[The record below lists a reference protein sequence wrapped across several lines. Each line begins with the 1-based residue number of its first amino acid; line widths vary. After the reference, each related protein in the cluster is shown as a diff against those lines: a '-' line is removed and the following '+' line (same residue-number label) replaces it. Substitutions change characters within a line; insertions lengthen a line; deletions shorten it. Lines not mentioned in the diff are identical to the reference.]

1 MVNIAAID
9 ASNNR
14 IMGGLDIDTVHQ
26 NLDLKCIN
34 AHCWILSSDGN
45 YVLLQRRSSKM
56 FCNPGKYDISLA
68 GHVDGDEDPLQ
79 TMLREAYEEDA
90 INLDGRL
97 IAFSEPLYI
106 EEKGQY
112 SNGRTWL
119 HNQFVHLYF
128 AIMDKNEIRTSST
141 DPDVGGF
148 EWWPI
153 ETFAL
158 RAANPISKR
167 LMQHPAG
174 YYRLVTKKLYE
185 LRRTHATIHL

>member
-9 ASNNR
+9 VYDNR
-14 IMGGLDIDTVHQ
+14 VKGGLDIDMVHQ
-26 NLDLKCIN
+26 NPLLKCIN
-34 AHCWILSSDGN
+34 AHCWVLSSDGK
-45 YVLLQRRSSKM
+45 YVLMQRRSTKM

-68 GHVDGDEDPLQ
+68 GHVDGDEDPLD

-90 INLDGRL
+90 IDLHDRL
-97 IAFSEPLYI
+97 IGFSEPIYV
-106 EEKGQY
+106 EETGTY
-112 SNGRTWL
+112 SNGQTWL

-128 AIMDKNEIRTSST
+128 AVVDKKAVNTAST

-158 RAANPISKR
+158 RAANPVSKR

-185 LRRTHATIHL
+185 LRRAHATIAT